1 MSVDLSDPT
10 SRRESLIS
18 FSSCS
23 TDPLPRDT
31 TLVASLDSR
40 TSCCTRQV
48 FSSGAWIKCAVGVI
62 GIGGGVIGFVLSN
75 IYGSSNDINANLL
88 QPLAFAIV
96 ILSIGFLGGS
106 QIRSGRD

>member
-1 MSVDLSDPT
+1 MSVDFSDPT

-31 TLVASLDSR
+31 TLVANLESR
-40 TSCCTRQV
+40 TSCCTQQV

-62 GIGGGVIGFVLSN
+62 GIGGVVGFVPAISMALLTILMLIYCSLLLLLS
-75 IYGSSNDINANLL
+75 
-88 QPLAFAIV
+88 
-96 ILSIGFLGGS
+96 
-106 QIRSGRD
+106 